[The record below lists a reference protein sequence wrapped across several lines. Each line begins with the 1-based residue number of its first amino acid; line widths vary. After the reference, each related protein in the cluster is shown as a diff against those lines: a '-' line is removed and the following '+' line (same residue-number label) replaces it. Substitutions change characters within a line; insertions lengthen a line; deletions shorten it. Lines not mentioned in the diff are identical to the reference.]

1 MAKKKGKKPAAKK
14 RSVKRVT
21 VVDLKR
27 RSAKSIKSAL
37 EKASKHK
44 VAIIVL
50 NAPFKL
56 AA

>member
-1 MAKKKGKKPAAKK
+1 MARKAKK
-14 RSVKRVT
+14 RSVKRVR
-21 VVDLKR
+21 VIDLKR
-27 RSAKSIKSAL
+27 ARSAASVKKVL
-37 EKASKHK
+37 EQASKHK

>member
-1 MAKKKGKKPAAKK
+1 MAKRKAKAKRRSAKK
-14 RSVKRVT
+14 VT

-27 RSAKSIKSAL
+27 QSAASVKKAL
-37 EKASKHK
+37 QKASKHK

>member
-1 MAKKKGKKPAAKK
+1 MAKRKAKAK
-14 RSVKRVT
+14 RRSVKKVQ
-21 VVDLKR
+21 VIDLKR
-27 RSAKSIKSAL
+27 RSAITVKNAL
-37 EKASKHK
+37 QKAAKHK

>member
-1 MAKKKGKKPAAKK
+1 MAKKKAAKK

-37 EKASKHK
+37 ERASKHK